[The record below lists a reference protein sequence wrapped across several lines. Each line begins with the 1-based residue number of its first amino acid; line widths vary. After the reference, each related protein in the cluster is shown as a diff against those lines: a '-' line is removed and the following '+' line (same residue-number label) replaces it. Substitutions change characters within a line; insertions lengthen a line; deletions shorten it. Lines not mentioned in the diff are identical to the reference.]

1 MDKIKLAI
9 TTKDIS
15 ILEKLSDDEDE
26 WVRAAVAKNPN
37 IQPELK
43 TKILL
48 PD

>member
-15 ILEKLSDDEDE
+15 ILEKLSDDISGD
-26 WVRAAVAKNPN
+26 VRSSVANNPTTP
-37 IQPELK
+37 PELK